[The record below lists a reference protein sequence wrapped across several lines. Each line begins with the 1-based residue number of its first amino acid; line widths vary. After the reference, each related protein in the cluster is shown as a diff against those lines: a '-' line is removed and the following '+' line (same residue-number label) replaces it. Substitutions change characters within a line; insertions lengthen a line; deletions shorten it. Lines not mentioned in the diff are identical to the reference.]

1 MLNIEGHT
9 DSGGNDKLNVT
20 LSKERA
26 KIVKQHLVKKVLL
39 KVAYQRL
46 GMVNK
51 NQLRIIKQKKE
62 RLKIEGLSFI

>member
-1 MLNIEGHT
+1 MLNIEGRT
-9 DSGGNDKLNVT
+9 DSEGNDKLNVT

-26 KIVKQHLVKKVLL
+26 KIVKQYLVKKVLL
-39 KVAYQRL
+39 KVAYQQL

-62 RLKIEGLSFI
+62 KLKIEGLSFI

>member
-62 RLKIEGLSFI
+62 KLKIKGLSFI